1 MLLRISHLSMKALC
15 ELSLA
20 LLLFLSPPGLA
31 SAGSGPSTSHPSLAG
46 IWGCQ
51 AVYGG
56 PFTGRACPTWPQ
68 LSLQTDGS
76 YTWGSEK
83 GTWEFHDGVLHLSGR
98 TGTGRLDADGKLIVE
113 YEVKGTKYRQ
123 TLFKR

>member
-1 MLLRISHLSMKALC
+1 MKTQRRF
-15 ELSLA
+15 SLA
-20 LLLFLSPPGLA
+20 VLLCLVLPGLA
-31 SAGSGPSTSHPSLAG
+31 SAGSELSPDVSLVG
-46 IWGCQ
+46 TWGCQ

-68 LSLQTDGS
+68 LILRPDGS

-83 GTWEFHDGVLHLSGR
+83 GTWEVKEQVLHLSGR

-113 YEVKGTKYRQ
+113 YDVKGTKYRQ
-123 TLFKR
+123 TLFRR